1 MKNSQ
6 ISLILRNNMT
16 EKQKFISNK
25 IKKIEHEGVR
35 GKKVPIKQ
43 AVAISYSYARKK

>member
-1 MKNSQ
+1 MKKS
-6 ISLILRNNMT
+6 

-25 IKKIEHEGVR
+25 IKTIEHEGIR

-43 AVAISYSYARKK
+43 AIAVAYSYATKNGKQAKAEA